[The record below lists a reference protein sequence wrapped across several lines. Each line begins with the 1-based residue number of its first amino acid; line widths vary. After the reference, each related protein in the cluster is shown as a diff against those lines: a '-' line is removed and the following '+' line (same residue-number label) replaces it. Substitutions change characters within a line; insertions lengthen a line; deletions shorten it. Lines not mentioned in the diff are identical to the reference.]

1 MRHIIPVMRHSVEP
15 GPGVSISSLSYDYP
29 PGCVVPEHAHR
40 SDQLIYATCGVMEVT
55 VGQSF
60 WLIPPQFAL
69 WIPAGTRHKIRM
81 SGAVNMRTLYLR
93 PRTAEEMVNRCAVL
107 HVTPLLREL
116 IVETVRLGRLRW
128 RVTLHAAL
136 KIVLVANLHN
146 ATRVRTQLAIPE
158 DRRAAAVAAAAM
170 ADPVNNRSFKA
181 LCDNAGASTRT
192 IERIF
197 KRQAGTSFE
206 TWRRQARLMKAIEL
220 LVAGNSV
227 KETAYRVGYRQ
238 TGAFVTMFR
247 DTFGKT
253 PKAWVSGL
261 TNHAENRLHE
271 NAARAPH

>member
-1 MRHIIPVMRHSVEP
+1 MRHIIPLMRHSVEP
-15 GPGVSISSLSYDYP
+15 GPGVSVSSFAYDYP
-29 PGCVVPEHAHR
+29 PSCVVPEHAHK
-40 SDQLIYATCGVMEVT
+40 SDQLIYATRGVMEVT
-55 VGQSF
+55 VRQNF

-69 WIPAGTRHKIRM
+69 WVPACTRHKIRM
-81 SGAVNMRTLYLR
+81 PCAVYMRTLYLR
-93 PRTAEEMVNRCAVL
+93 PGTADKMPNCCAVL

-116 IVETVRLGRLRW
+116 IVETVRLGRLRS
-128 RVTLHAAL
+128 RVALHSAL
-136 KIVLVANLHN
+136 KAVIVAHLHT
-146 ATRVRTQLAIPE
+146 AMTVPTRLAIPE

-181 LCDNAGASTRT
+181 LCDHAGASTRT

-197 KRQAGTSFE
+197 QRQLGISFE

-227 KETAYRVGYRQ
+227 KETAYQVGYRQ

-253 PKAWVSGL
+253 PKAWISGL
-261 TNHAENRLHE
+261 TNMR
-271 NAARAPH
+271 